1 MDICVWN
8 FQAPP
13 DPNPRL
19 LPIQCQ
25 LILLQIGS
33 LGFLV
38 VVSLLVSRSLDSY
51 MARNPMRSERTFS
64 LSGVLTI
71 IYFCIIGLRPGKPS
85 IWAGRAKDGFPPQ
98 AILYGS
104 N

>member
-1 MDICVWN
+1 MDGSDWK
-8 FQAPP
+8 FKAPP

-25 LILLQIGS
+25 LILLPIGS

-38 VVSLLVSRSLDSY
+38 VVSRLVGRSLDSCL
-51 MARNPMRSERTFS
+51 ADRPLQERTFS

-71 IYFCIIGLRPGKPS
+71 IYFCIIGLRPGKSS
-85 IWAGRAKDGFPPQ
+85 IWGGRAKDGFPPQ